1 MIPTRSMGIIVFLS
15 VRLLMKIKNIK
26 GLTAA
31 ELRQVVNRGG
41 RFVYFSYTLSLI
53 VVTFR
58 DVSGVYLVQANENTF
73 KKGILFT
80 IVSLLFGWWAIPWGP
95 RYTLQALRS
104 NWKGGKDVTDEV
116 MGVVEGYLLF
126 EEDSKV
132 KF

>member
-1 MIPTRSMGIIVFLS
+1 MIPAISGDHGFCLS
-15 VRLLMKIKNIK
+15 PLLMKIKNIN

-31 ELRQVVNRGG
+31 ELRQQVVCGG

-58 DVSGVYLVQANENTF
+58 DVSGVYLVKANEKTF
-73 KKGILFT
+73 KKGIRFS
-80 IVSLLFGWWAIPWGP
+80 IVSFLFGWWAIPWGP
-95 RYTLQALRS
+95 RYTWQALRS